1 VSHHLRTHAAWSLS
15 CLASGSGP
23 GGFVFAAKVRSFIAS
38 SNFEREVMAES
49 ESGEEMGGD
58 KKEWE
63 KDKQGQMRERP
74 DPNPGVM

>member
-1 VSHHLRTHAAWSLS
+1 
-15 CLASGSGP
+15 
-23 GGFVFAAKVRSFIAS
+23 
-38 SNFEREVMAES
+38 MAES